1 MSGLPGVLKTQLEML
16 TEEETKGKETM
27 AMEEAMEYLSNS
39 GTSTETVEGKEN
51 KEGASKS
58 ESVTTTET
66 TTSSTGGNNISD
78 AIAEKL
84 ELLLQQVTR
93 LTEENEKLKEKI
105 NVGEHKSPKE
115 EKFDVSSVLS
125 PQEQEMYKESL
136 PIIQKIAKAMA
147 GEKVKEVQ
155 KEIEELKADA
165 KKQSSRVE
173 SVSEQTFVSMI
184 ESAIPNLAK
193 FRRDPRWNTYLTSRI
208 PKSGMTVRDALN
220 AAHMKRDINTIKEIV
235 EDFDPKA
242 DSLST
247 LATPTVS
254 SAAKP
259 LPVKK
264 TIPASARTKISED
277 FRKGRIDKDRF
288 DKLVAAYELAEKE
301 GRVNF
306 ST

>member
-1 MSGLPGVLKTQLEML
+1 MSGLPGVLKTQLDTL
-16 TEEETKGKETM
+16 TEEETKNKDTM

-39 GTSTETVEGKEN
+39 GASTETTEEKEN
-51 KEGASKS
+51 KESADRT
-58 ESVTTTET
+58 ESTNNVET
-66 TTSSTGGNNISD
+66 TSTNTGGNSFSD

-105 NVGEHKSPKE
+105 SAGEHKPPKE
-115 EKFDVSSVLS
+115 EKFDVSTVLS

-155 KEIEELKADA
+155 REIEELKADA

-173 SVSEQTFVSMI
+173 SVSEQTFISMV

-220 AAHMKRDINTIKEIV
+220 AAHIKRDIHTIKEIV

-247 LATPTVS
+247 LATPAVS
-254 SAAKP
+254 SVAKQ

>member
-105 NVGEHKSPKE
+105 SAGEHKPSKE
-115 EKFDVSSVLS
+115 EKFDVSTVLS

-155 KEIEELKADA
+155 REIEELKADA

-254 SAAKP
+254 SAAKS

>member
-1 MSGLPGVLKTQLEML
+1 MSGLPGVLKTQLDML
-16 TEEETKGKETM
+16 TEEETKNKDTM

-39 GTSTETVEGKEN
+39 GASTETTEEKEN
-51 KEGASKS
+51 KESADRT
-58 ESVTTTET
+58 ESTTTVET
-66 TTSSTGGNNISD
+66 TSTSTGGNSFSD

-105 NVGEHKSPKE
+105 SAGEHKPSKE
-115 EKFDVSSVLS
+115 EKFDVSTVLS

-155 KEIEELKADA
+155 REIEELKADA

-254 SAAKP
+254 SAAKS

>member
-1 MSGLPGVLKTQLEML
+1 MSGLPGVLKTQLDML
-16 TEEETKGKETM
+16 TEEETKNKDTM

-105 NVGEHKSPKE
+105 SAGEHKPSKE
-115 EKFDVSSVLS
+115 EKFDVSTVLS

-155 KEIEELKADA
+155 REIEELKADA

-254 SAAKP
+254 SAAKS